1 MEQNISR
8 RRMIAGTFAA
18 GAAVSAFT
26 VPRFARAAEFN
37 YKFGSS
43 MAANHPSTLR
53 NEEAFK
59 KIREESGGRVDIQS
73 FPGGALGSDIDM
85 VSQVRSG
92 AMHFMYLPQ
101 AHLSSMDPRGALH
114 SVPFAF
120 KDYDTVWA
128 AMDGELGAYL
138 RTIYTKVGLH
148 AFEKASEHGFMHMTT
163 RSKPINTP
171 DDMKGLKVRASV
183 VPLYVS
189 LFRSLG
195 AAPAA
200 IPFPELYVALQTRVV
215 DAQNNPLQL
224 LEIAKLYEVQSF
236 CSLTGHTWEG
246 YYNCAN
252 AKVWAA
258 LPPAMQAI
266 VSKNINAA
274 TLAARDDL
282 AKFNVSVEASLKAK
296 GMTFNRPD
304 RAPFRVALQQAGF
317 YKEWKEKFGPEA
329 WGVLEKS
336 VGGLA

>member
-1 MEQNISR
+1 MATTITR
-8 RRMIAGTFAA
+8 RKMITGSLAA
-18 GAAVSAFT
+18 GAAIST
-26 VPRFARAAEFN
+26 LSLPRFARAAEFN

-43 MAANHPSTLR
+43 MAPNHPSTVR

-101 AHLSSMDPRGALH
+101 GHLSSMDPRGALH

-120 KDYDTVWA
+120 KTYDDVWA
-128 AMDGELGAYL
+128 AMDGDFGAYL

-148 AFEKASEHGFMHMTT
+148 AFEKASDHGFMQMTT
-163 RSKPINTP
+163 RTKPINTP

-195 AAPAA
+195 ASPVA

-215 DAQNNPLQL
+215 DAQTNPLQL

-236 CSLTGHTWEG
+236 CSLTSHTWEG

-252 AKVWAA
+252 AKVWAS
-258 LPPAMQAI
+258 LPPDMQAI

-274 TLAARDDL
+274 TLLARDDL
-282 AKFNVSVEASLKAK
+282 AKFNVTVETNLKAK

-304 RAPFRVALQQAGF
+304 REPFRVALQKAGF
-317 YKEWKEKFGPEA
+317 YKEWREKFGPEA
-329 WGVLEKS
+329 WGVLEKYA
-336 VGGLA
+336 GGLA

>member
-1 MEQNISR
+1 MNKTISR
-8 RRMIAGTFAA
+8 RTLITGSLQA
-18 GAAVSAFT
+18 GATMAAFGI
-26 VPRFARAAEFN
+26 PRFGNAAEFN

-101 AHLSSMDPRGALH
+101 GHLSSMDPRGALH

-120 KDYDTVWA
+120 KDYNDVWT
-128 AMDGELGAYL
+128 AMDGDLGAYL

-148 AFEKASEHGFMHMTT
+148 AFDKASDHGFMHMTT
-163 RSKPINTP
+163 RSKPIVTP
-171 DDMKGLKVRASV
+171 DDFKGLKVRASV

-200 IPFPELYVALQTRVV
+200 IPFPELYVALQTRIV
-215 DAQNNPLQL
+215 DAQTNPLQL

-246 YYNCAN
+246 YFNCAN
-252 AKVWAA
+252 GKVWAA
-258 LPPAMQAI
+258 LPANLQAI

-274 TLAARDDL
+274 TLNTRDDL
-282 AKFNVSVEASLKAK
+282 AKFNTTVEANLTAK
-296 GMTFNRPD
+296 GMKFNRPD
-304 RAPFRVALQQAGF
+304 REPFRLALQKAGF
-317 YKEWKEKFGPEA
+317 YKEWKEKFGAEA
-329 WGVLEKS
+329 WGVLEKYS
-336 VGGLA
+336 GGLA